1 MTSSSD
7 IDIAVIGVSCEFGS
21 HAGLDEYWQMLR
33 GRQSCIRELSV
44 DEMEDRGALHQ
55 YGADNVVLSISP
67 LKDIAMFDN
76 RKFGISNR
84 DANIV
89 DPQLRLML
97 RHASQALRTS
107 GYDPALYWGSIG
119 VYGSAS
125 ISMEWAW
132 EVRDSL
138 GPGRSMAIS
147 EVPYVERDFYI
158 TRLAYHLGLHGPAV
172 LVNSAC
178 SSSHVAIHTAIQ
190 ALLAGDCDI
199 ALAGAASVRPFWAGY
214 EYQEGGF
221 FSPSGVCAPFSD
233 HADGTVPGEGAAFIV
248 LKRLEAAREDGDK
261 VFCVIKASAIN
272 NDGNQKPGY
281 ASPSERGQVE
291 VIAAALAGSNIDP
304 GQLAYIET
312 HGTGTKLGDPIEI
325 SALGKALK
333 RWGKAD
339 RVHIGSVKANIGH
352 TDVVAGL
359 AGLIKSAL
367 ILRHGVIPPERPVP
381 ALNGLCKFQET
392 PFDLAQQEETL
403 PDRPDLCAG
412 VSSFGIGGTNGHI
425 IIAAGDDDFSLA
437 SLPPEAGTRFDGILR
452 KRNARRNARQTGA
465 SADHGNDKDNDHQS
479 GTAADAGEQDA
490 AAILAILREHTS
502 ATEITP
508 DSQLQNLGIDSIGV
522 IMITEEF
529 DSKFGHTLS
538 AARFAE
544 LSTVADLIRAMRAP
558 EGDAP
563 STPGDAVA
571 SNGVT
576 KVITEEDI
584 PDHSPLT
591 LGQNRFF
598 YPLLA
603 APEAEMG
610 AAIFELSGD
619 IQASRVKTAVGRTI
633 LHHQALR
640 SRYVR
645 DVAGHWYA
653 HYDDFPANG
662 YFRHLQPGPFA
673 AFDVDAHCRR
683 VFAEINFSQAPLF
696 SAHLL
701 QFDDEK
707 YLLLLF
713 THKVMLDGNSFR
725 LLAQDFATYYRA
737 EEPPSTTP
745 VALYARQQN
754 AWFDTIDPVD
764 ERKYWARPEWQRC
777 RALPVDEEAGIG
789 GKVGDETEL
798 RDYLDTEQSA
808 ALLARMKPHKVSM
821 MDLILYAVTSFAAAE
836 SDSAWAQMS
845 CTFGGRSDLIGAS
858 GHDFSRT
865 VGLLALN
872 GLLLLHT
879 PTGATPLERIDDI
892 KHQLAAIPGK
902 GLSYFIGTAAPL
914 KPGVERVNV
923 DHQPLY
929 NRQLSVNFHGYDGY
943 DAPRISNAA
952 VRPVGNI
959 VHVPSEYDR
968 WCRLDFNFGFEEG
981 RFFISCKYSARQ
993 YHTETMERHVAAI
1006 RAMILSVPE

>member
-1 MTSSSD
+1 MSASSD
-7 IDIAVIGVSCEFGS
+7 FDIAVIGVSCEFGS
-21 HAGLDEYWQMLR
+21 HAGLDEYWRMLR
-33 GRQSCIRELSV
+33 GRQSCIRALSV

-55 YGADNVVLSISP
+55 YGADDVVLSISP
-67 LKDIAMFDN
+67 LKDIALFDN

-107 GYDPALYWGSIG
+107 GYDPALYWGRIG

-158 TRLAYHLGLHGPAV
+158 TRLAYHLGLRGPAV

-214 EYQEGGF
+214 QYQEGGF
-221 FSPSGVCAPFSD
+221 FSPSGRCAPFSD
-233 HADGTVPGEGAAFIV
+233 QADGTVPGEGAAFV
-248 LKRLEAAREDGDK
+248 ALKRLEAAREDGDK

-281 ASPSERGQVE
+281 AGPSERGQAE
-291 VIAAALAGSNIDP
+291 VIAAALAGANIDP
-304 GQLAYIET
+304 AQLAYVET

-367 ILRHGVIPPERPVP
+367 ILRHGVIPPELPVP
-381 ALNGLCKFQET
+381 ALNGLCKFDET
-392 PFDLAQQEETL
+392 PFDLAQQEAAL

-412 VSSFGIGGTNGHI
+412 ISSFGIGGTNGHI

-437 SLPPEAGTRFDGILR
+437 APPPEAGTRFDGMLR
-452 KRNARRNARQTGA
+452 KRNARRDARRAGA
-465 SADHGNDKDNDHQS
+465 PAEHDGQ
-479 GTAADAGEQDA
+479 AGAGEREPSEQDA
-490 AAILAILREHTS
+490 AAILAILREHAP

-508 DSQLQNLGIDSIGV
+508 QSRLQDLGIDSIGV
-522 IMITEEF
+522 IMITEEL
-529 DSKFGHTLS
+529 DSQFGHTLS

-544 LSTVADLIRAMRAP
+544 LSTVADLVRAMRAAD
-558 EGDAP
+558 GAAP
-563 STPGDAVA
+563 PAPGAAAAAANAAADEADV
-571 SNGVT
+571 
-576 KVITEEDI
+576 

-598 YPLLA
+598 YPQVA
-603 APEAEMG
+603 APAAEMG

-619 IQASRVKTAVGRTI
+619 IQAGRVKTAVARTI

-640 SRYVR
+640 SRYLR
-645 DVAGHWYA
+645 DTSGHWYA

-662 YFRHLQPGPFA
+662 YFRYLRPGPFA
-673 AFDVDAHCRR
+673 AAEVDAHCRR
-683 VFAEINFSQAPLF
+683 VFADIDFGQAPLF
-696 SAHLL
+696 FAHLL
-701 QFDDEK
+701 QFDDGK

-713 THKVMLDGNSFR
+713 SHKVMLDGNSFR
-725 LLAQDFATYYRA
+725 LLAQDFAAYYRS
-737 EEPPSTTP
+737 EQPPPATP

-754 AWFDTIDPVD
+754 AWFDTIDPLL
-764 ERKYWARPEWQRC
+764 ERDYWARPEWRRC
-777 RALPVDEEAGIG
+777 GALPVDQEAGIG

-798 RDYLDTEQSA
+798 RDYLDVEQSA
-808 ALLARMKPHKVSM
+808 ALLARMKPHKVAM
-821 MDLILYAVTSFAAAE
+821 MDLILYAVASFATAE
-836 SDSAWAQMS
+836 SDSAWTQMS

-872 GLLLLHT
+872 GLLLLHA
-879 PTGATPLERIDDI
+879 PAGATPLERIDDVRR
-892 KHQLAAIPGK
+892 QLAAIPGK
-902 GLSYFIGTAAPL
+902 GLSYFIGSAAPL
-914 KPGVERVNV
+914 KPGVERINV

-929 NRQLSVNFHGYDGY
+929 NRQLSVNFHGYEGY
-943 DAPRISNAA
+943 DAPHISSAE
-952 VRPVGNI
+952 VRPVGSH
-959 VHVPSEYDR
+959 VHVPPEYDR
-968 WCRLDFNFGFEEG
+968 WCRLDFNFGFEDG

-993 YHTETMERHVAAI
+993 YRAETMARHVAAI
-1006 RAMILSVPE
+1006 RAMILSVPA